1 LFNHNQPFRCILT
14 TNGCYD
20 TTDIATLSIRTNVSV
35 DESDEVDGIS
45 ISPNPTGES
54 DQFLVRFA
62 EIPNQD
68 VSIELLD
75 ILGSIHYS
83 NTLQAGSESCTIPV
97 QGLNS
102 GMYMLRVRMNNEV
115 FIEKVMVN

>member
-1 LFNHNQPFRCILT
+1 
-14 TNGCYD
+14 
-20 TTDIATLSIRTNVSV
+20 
-35 DESDEVDGIS
+35 
-45 ISPNPTGES
+45 
-54 DQFLVRFA
+54 VRFA